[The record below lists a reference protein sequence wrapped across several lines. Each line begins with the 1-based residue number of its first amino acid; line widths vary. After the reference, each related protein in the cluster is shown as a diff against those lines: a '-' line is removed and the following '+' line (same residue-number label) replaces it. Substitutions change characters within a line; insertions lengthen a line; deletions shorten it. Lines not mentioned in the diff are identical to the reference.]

1 MNSLPPPIP
10 SPLISVPPVPPSIDD
25 SNFAGPLRYDRVAIA
40 SLVCGLFVPSFPFT
54 GLLFAPSPLNRLAI
68 LIIITPLVAFVL
80 GILSLKRIKA
90 EPKRLKGR
98 GMALA
103 GMILGAIPIGFILLL
118 WLVFSSGSCTVCVL

>member
-1 MNSLPPPIP
+1 
-10 SPLISVPPVPPSIDD
+10 VPPGPPSNDD
-25 SNFAGPLRYDRVAIA
+25 SNFAGPLRYDRQAIA
-40 SLVCGLFVPSFPFT
+40 SLVCGLFVPSLSFT
-54 GLLFAPSPLNRLAI
+54 LSLFAISPKIPI
-68 LIIITPLVAFVL
+68 LVTITPFVVAFLL

-90 EPKRLKGR
+90 EPKGLKGR